1 MEKDTEFRVLLKRRY
16 FCTECVSGPESLHG
30 GIRQERPCC
39 CVQISPDASGGGR
52 NVLTEAGNIFLIIR
66 LCLLWTGPDD
76 DLFNQ
81 GTVFN
86 GRFRPVT

>member
-1 MEKDTEFRVLLKRRY
+1 MAASVKKDPVAAFRLPRMHAGR
-16 FCTECVSGPESLHG
+16 
-30 GIRQERPCC
+30 
-39 CVQISPDASGGGR
+39 DR